1 MEKALIWNELTWPE
15 IKQISEKNDIVI
27 FPIGS
32 TEQHGYHCPTGVD
45 HFNAY
50 ELSKKVSALTGTIV
64 APPMPY
70 GSHPYFHYG
79 FVGTLPI
86 RATVQIEFVRD
97 VIKGLVNSGFKKIII
112 MQAHGQW
119 WTMHTAIQ
127 EIALDVDCFMAVATW
142 WELACE
148 TIRKVCET
156 NFKHAD
162 EVETS
167 VSLALYPELCDMS
180 KAEPDYSLKPYI
192 DPKLVRPAV
201 HGELLNSFPIEA
213 ITSVP
218 QEYSVMKTGAPGDP
232 RTATKEKGEAI
243 VNTAVEIVVSLIE
256 DLKKRYQP
264 GEFPRVK
271 PVLKADMY

>member
-1 MEKALIWNELTWPE
+1 MGKELVWYNLTWKE
-15 IKQISEKNDIVI
+15 IKEISEKNDIVI

-32 TEQHGYHCPTGVD
+32 TEQHGFHCPTGVD
-45 HFNAY
+45 HFNAF
-50 ELSKKVSALTGTIV
+50 ELSKKVSSRTETLV

-97 VIKGLVNSGFKKIII
+97 VIKGLVNNGFKKIII

-119 WTMHTAIQ
+119 WTLHTAIQ
-127 EIALDVDCFMAVATW
+127 EIALEVDCFMAVATW

-156 NFKHAD
+156 DFKHAD

-167 VSLALYPELCDMS
+167 VSLALYSDLCDMT
-180 KAEPDYSLKPYI
+180 KAEPDDSLKPFI
-192 DPKLVRPAV
+192 DRKFLRPAV
-201 HGELLNSFPIEA
+201 HGELINSFPIEA

-218 QEYSVMKTGAPGDP
+218 QESSVMKTGVPGDP
-232 RTATKEKGEAI
+232 RLATKEKGEAI
-243 VNTAVEIVVSLIE
+243 VNTAVDIVVDLINY
-256 DLKKRYQP
+256 LKKNYAP

-271 PVLKADMY
+271 PELKVDMY